1 MVQWRGCIAHVLPG
15 KGLIYVYDKL
25 QNYGFDFLFLFKFE
39 INL

>member
-1 MVQWRGCIAHVLPG
+1 MVQWRERIADVLPG
-15 KGLIYVYDKL
+15 KRLIYVCDKM